1 MRHLLLAIWVYKKCY
16 SNLRCR
22 VYPLF
27 VLLAMTCNFLSWKM
41 QQGARLVQPA
51 ATKVGPTGRYKV
63 AKATVGK

>member
-41 QQGARLVQPA
+41 QQGARLV
-51 ATKVGPTGRYKV
+51 
-63 AKATVGK
+63 